1 MEAKSTNNPAAL
13 VAAVLSVVGALALLA
28 YERSKAPSR
37 PDPVVQEVSA
47 RYLASVMPPDLK
59 SIYIGP
65 DALKSTYT
73 ECTANLVPGAAE
85 RWPNHIPATWPSG
98 HYGKVTARYLRS
110 GATYVDAELIMGKW
124 HINDITLTQSDSP
137 ERLKEAVSACL
148 RHLEE
153 ERQYEVER
161 RAKET
166 SSSKANQA
174 AWASEA
180 R

>member
-1 MEAKSTNNPAAL
+1 M
-13 VAAVLSVVGALALLA
+13 LSVVGALALLA
-28 YERSKAPSR
+28 YEGSKEPSR

-47 RYLASVMPPDLK
+47 HYLASVMPPDLK

-65 DALKSTYT
+65 DVLRSTYT
-73 ECTANLVPGAAE
+73 ECTANLVPGAAK

-98 HYGKVTARYLRS
+98 HYGKVTARYRRS
-110 GATYVDAELIMGKW
+110 GSTYVDAELIMSKW
-124 HINDITLTQSDSP
+124 HINAITLTQNDNP

-153 ERQYEVER
+153 ERQYEVDR
-161 RAKET
+161 RQAEA
-166 SSSKANQA
+166 SDSKANQA
-174 AWASEA
+174 AWASQA